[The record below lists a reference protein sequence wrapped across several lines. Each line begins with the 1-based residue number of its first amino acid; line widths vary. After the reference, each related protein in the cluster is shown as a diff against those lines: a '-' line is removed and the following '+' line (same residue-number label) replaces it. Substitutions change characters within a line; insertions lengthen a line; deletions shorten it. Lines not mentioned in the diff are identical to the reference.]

1 MAWMKRTVA
10 GRRGAAVWL
19 GALLLP
25 ICAALLCGCG
35 RKAQSPPPESATGGQ
50 QPPARASAASPPARP
65 TILFVLFDTLRADR
79 VGAYGHRP
87 SLTPTMDAIAAGGV
101 VFEHAIAPAPWTLPS
116 VASLLTGLYPGVHK
130 TTQYVTVQR
139 GGRVTGQVS
148 RLPARFVTLAERLR
162 QRGYQTAAFVAN
174 PFIIPR
180 NGFKQGFDH
189 YDASF
194 VGNDT
199 PGSRV
204 NQAVF
209 AWLDARRDERPLFL
223 YVHYMDTHAPYV
235 ADEALVEQQLQRLEQ
250 RPRGSLRRLTAQEK
264 RQRGTY
270 FRKNMLHY
278 ARNPR
283 HRAWFDYA
291 AYWAARYDACVRQS
305 DVNLAALI
313 EHLKARGLWDD
324 ALVVLVAD
332 HGEALGEHHR
342 WGHGTHAWQN
352 QLAVP
357 LIVRWPGHLPAGARV
372 AATVRLIDVLPTL
385 AGLLAF
391 SSEGVQG
398 LDLRP
403 WIAGRRSDPLA
414 ALSEAVKKQ
423 PGLKTMIRGP
433 WKLFARA
440 NPQRYELYNLADD
453 PLEQRDLAP
462 QMPAKVA
469 ELRKLL
475 EQQVAEN
482 ERLGRRTQAEH
493 AAASEQEVQ
502 RLRALGYTGDQPT
515 SQPTTRP

>member
-1 MAWMKRTVA
+1 MPQRVPTVA
-10 GRRGAAVWL
+10 GRRSGGGRLCAAV
-19 GALLLP
+19 LLACTGLLAGCERKTQP
-25 ICAALLCGCG
+25 RPAATEHQES
-35 RKAQSPPPESATGGQ
+35 KAADRAVPERS
-50 QPPARASAASPPARP
+50 ARP

-79 VGAYGHRP
+79 VGAYGHQP
-87 SLTPTMDAIAAGGV
+87 SLTPTMDALAAEGV

-116 VASLLTGLYPGVHK
+116 IASLFTGLYPGVHK
-130 TTQYVTVQR
+130 TTQYVTVR
-139 GGRVTGQVS
+139 RDGRVTGRVS
-148 RLPARFVTLAERLR
+148 RLPARFDTLAERLR
-162 QRGYQTAAFVAN
+162 RSGYQTAAFVAN

-204 NQAVF
+204 NRAIF

-235 ADEALVEQQLQRLEQ
+235 ADEGLVEAQLQRLEQ
-250 RPRGSLRRLTAQEK
+250 RPRESLRRLTAQEK
-264 RQRGTY
+264 QERGTY

-278 ARNPR
+278 VRNPR
-283 HRAWFDYA
+283 HRVWFDYA
-291 AYWAARYDACVRQS
+291 DYWAARYDACVRQS

-313 EHLKARGLWDD
+313 DTLKKRGLWDD

-357 LIVRWPGHLPAGARV
+357 LILRWPGHLPAQTRV

-385 AGLLAF
+385 AGVLALPG
-391 SSEGVQG
+391 EPVQG

-403 WIAGRRSDPLA
+403 WIDGRRGDPLP

-423 PGLKTMIRGP
+423 PGLRTMIHGP
-433 WKLFARA
+433 WKLFGRVQ
-440 NPQRYELYNLADD
+440 PQRYELYNLADD
-453 PLEQRDLAP
+453 PLEQHDLAAQLP
-462 QMPAKVA
+462 QKVA

-482 ERLGRRTQAEH
+482 QRLGRQTQAEH

-502 RLRALGYTGDQPT
+502 RLRALGYTGDQPA